1 MHRFFVAPEQI
12 EGDRICI
19 TGEDVKHISRVLRLK
34 EGDEIFLCDG
44 QCNEYRTR
52 ITAVEKER
60 VTVRVEESFRS
71 LTEPEVRLTIYQ
83 GIPKAGKLETIIQKG
98 TEMGVGRFVP
108 FECSRAVVR
117 PWKPDDA
124 KCARY
129 QRVAYE
135 AAKQSRR
142 GCVPEV
148 CAPVEFGAVCSRM
161 KEHSLSLIAWEEE
174 GIHSL
179 REVLQAAKK
188 EGSLLRDIAVV
199 IGPEGG
205 LSAEE
210 ACALTAGENGA
221 RTVSLGRRI
230 LRTETAG
237 MAAAAMILYEMDEME
252 P

>member
-12 EGDRICI
+12 GDGSACI
-19 TGEDVKHISRVLRLK
+19 TGEDVKHISRVLRLG

-44 QCNEYRTR
+44 QCGEYRAR

-71 LTEPEVRLTIYQ
+71 RTEPKVQLTIYQ

-98 TEMGVGRFVP
+98 TEIGVSRFVP
-108 FECSRAVVR
+108 FACSRAVVKA
-117 PWKPDDA
+117 WKPDDA

-148 CAPVEFGAVCSRM
+148 CAPVEFRAVVSAM
-161 KEHSLSLIAWEEE
+161 GQHDLSLVAWEEE
-174 GIHSL
+174 GIRSL
-179 REVLQAAKK
+179 KEVLRTAKQA
-188 EGSLLRDIAVV
+188 GPLLTDIAVV

-205 LSAEE
+205 LSPEE
-210 ACALTAGENGA
+210 AGALAAGENGA